1 MIFEDSQEFLQ
12 KLFDIAKKRKH
23 IYFPEKDTSS
33 TTTDRHNTVYN
44 YK

>member
-1 MIFEDSQEFLQ
+1 VIFEDSQEFLQ
-12 KLFDIAKKRKH
+12 KTFWHSKKRKH

-33 TTTDRHNTVYN
+33 TTTDHHNTVYN